1 MDRVTQLY
9 LRKGCTGTEC
19 HNYTRSRDIQSTPTE
34 PEAGIYLGT
43 PTVPETGMYRVP
55 QLYLRPSGVTAMIS
69 ILVLRAISR
78 FKVLA
83 EVKLPYDKD

>member
-1 MDRVTQLY
+1 
-9 LRKGCTGTEC
+9 
-19 HNYTRSRDIQSTPTE
+19 
-34 PEAGIYLGT
+34 
-43 PTVPETGMYRVP
+43 MYRVP

-83 EVKLPYDKD
+83 EVKLPYDKDLTMRKMIRAVGHD